1 LLLALVKG
9 HAVSTVKDPSLEGQK
24 MLICVELDPAGKT
37 VGDPLLVVDKFGA
50 GAGQI
55 VMLSSDGQGARELVG
70 NNKTPVRWFTL
81 GVVETRHTPAE
92 LVNA

>member
-1 LLLALVKG
+1 MLLALVKG
-9 HAVSTVKDPSLEGQK
+9 HATSTVKDPTLEGK
-24 MLICVELDPAGKT
+24 KLLVCVELDPAGKT

-55 VMLSSDGQGARELVG
+55 VMLSSDGLGARDLIG
-70 NNKTPVRWFTL
+70 DNKTPVRWFTL
-81 GVVETRHTPAE
+81 GVIETRHAPGS